1 MEHHVRFHAVGAA
14 VVVVLGIAASLITST
29 LLASRAYE
37 ARGKQGLQAVREI
50 TVRGSARV
58 RVRSDLGEWRIE
70 VAGDGKDLAGAFA
83 VLAQGVERVEAFV
96 KDRGFSPAEVTV
108 SPISTLRNRV
118 RDKDGRDTNQIESYT
133 LERVILVKSQA
144 VDRIAS
150 ACGDV
155 TALIKDNVRVTSRVP
170 QFYFSKAADL
180 KVRIVGEATQDA
192 RARADEMANRS
203 GCRVADVR
211 SVRMGVVQ
219 ITQPDSIE
227 VSSEGVYD
235 TSTIEKDVSVV
246 VSAIFGIES
255 T

>member
-14 VVVVLGIAASLITST
+14 VVVVLGVAASLITST
-29 LLASRAYE
+29 FIASRSYE
-37 ARGKQGLQAVREI
+37 ARGKQGLSAVREI

-83 VLAQGVERVEAFV
+83 VLAQGIERVQAFV
-96 KDRGFSPAEVTV
+96 KARGFADAETSI
-108 SPISTLRNRV
+108 SPISTLRNHV
-118 RDKDGRDTNQIESYT
+118 RDKEARDTNQIESYT
-133 LERVILVKSQA
+133 LERTVVIKSAA
-144 VDRIAS
+144 VDRIAA

-155 TALIKDNVRVTSRVP
+155 TALLKDNVRVTSRVP
-170 QFYFSKAADL
+170 QFFFSKAADL

-192 RARADEMANRS
+192 RARADEMATRS
-203 GCRVADVR
+203 GCKVADVR
-211 SVRMGVVQ
+211 TVRMGVVQ

-235 TSTIEKDVSVV
+235 TSTIDKDVSVV